1 MSKNVEKLTE
11 LIKDYSIDDLKSVF
25 NLLQEDHNG
34 TVRPFSEK
42 QIEQMDSVL
51 PFANMQFSEDT
62 IAQIVAQLKKTKS
75 KMSKLGRTQVSRF
88 ILSLTREEIVEVVEL
103 LIPFFVTRSGKFIN
117 TLTVDQKMA
126 TFNVLFPE
134 ILKNASSKE
143 KISELLLGLYS
154 VGRIG
159 ESLEILNNAEEEE
172 EEDEPAKK
180 EE

>member
-1 MSKNVEKLTE
+1 MTKNVEKLTE
-11 LIKDYSIDDLKSVF
+11 LIKDYTVDELRSVF

-34 TVRPFSEK
+34 TVRPFGEK
-42 QIEQMDSVL
+42 QIEQMDQVL
-51 PFANMQFSEDT
+51 PFANVQFSQDT
-62 IAQIVAQLKKTKS
+62 ITAIVEQLKKTKS

-88 ILSLTREEIVEVVEL
+88 VLSLTRDEIVEVVEL
-103 LIPFFVTRSGKFIN
+103 LIPFFVTRSGKFIS

-172 EEDEPAKK
+172 DESPKK
-180 EE
+180 ANGE